1 MKEKK
6 IRLEITQTEFAQL
19 YQEAPAESTLKKILD
34 RKVDDMVRREL
45 FSDMMK
51 APTEEEKETAR
62 KMYLDKIGI
71 PESFRW

>member
-34 RKVDDMVRREL
+34 RKVDDIVKHEIYT
-45 FSDMMK
+45 DMMK